1 MRTNYTEIRSLL
13 SHNCGNTGL
22 HNHHQSWVT
31 GCNHCFQKS
40 KAGFLKDHL
49 RSDDHPRSS
58 PFRNWLELRLPLTY
72 GFKFLI
78 CDFQRLW
85 VDLVISN
92 NWCSFAKLSVNLLSN
107 QANSLLFYEFRKFYY
122 EMIDLP
128 SIYSAFKGLA
138 NAFSLHKFLKSHQ
151 SFKDMRSQ
159 ISRPHTCK
167 WASTMGTRP
176 PICTKEGCVYTPK
189 WHYDYKKTRKLLIRD
204 FLTAVNLAYIKNI
217 WKNIWE

>member
-49 RSDDHPRSS
+49 RSDDHP
-58 PFRNWLELRLPLTY
+58 PLEIDLNCVCLWPTVSNFWIVI
-72 GFKFLI
+72 FKD
-78 CDFQRLW
+78 CG

>member
-1 MRTNYTEIRSLL
+1 MTWIAFAFDLRTVSNFWIVIFKD
-13 SHNCGNTGL
+13 CG
-22 HNHHQSWVT
+22 
-31 GCNHCFQKS
+31 
-40 KAGFLKDHL
+40 
-49 RSDDHPRSS
+49 
-58 PFRNWLELRLPLTY
+58 
-72 GFKFLI
+72 
-78 CDFQRLW
+78 

>member
-1 MRTNYTEIRSLL
+1 MQSLF
-13 SHNCGNTGL
+13 SKIK
-22 HNHHQSWVT
+22 SW
-31 GCNHCFQKS
+31 FS
-40 KAGFLKDHL
+40 KGSSPF
-49 RSDDHPRSS
+49 RRSS

-72 GFKFLI
+72 GFKFLN

-151 SFKDMRSQ
+151 SFKDMRS
-159 ISRPHTCK
+159 HTCK